1 MKSMVFASR
10 NSKELLRDPLNL
22 AFMIGFPLV
31 VLFLFSIIG
40 ANAPESVFEVGNMA
54 PGVAVFGYS
63 FIALFSGTLISK
75 DRTTSFLMRL
85 FTTPLRAS
93 DFIIGYILPLLPMA
107 ILQSAICFIASI
119 FLGLKVSINLLLAL
133 VVLIPAAALFIG
145 IGLLVGS
152 IFNDK
157 QVGGICGALLT
168 NLSAW
173 LSGAWFDVRLVGG
186 VFETI
191 AYLLPFTHAVDAAK
205 AAISG
210 DYASILPHLLWVVGY
225 AVIIL
230 TVAIVIFKKKMN
242 SDKV

>member
-40 ANAPESVFEVGNMA
+40 ANVPESVFEVGNMA

-93 DFIIGYILPLLPMA
+93 DYIIGYILPLLPMA
-107 ILQSAICFIASI
+107 IAQSIICFIASI
-119 FLGLKVSINLLLAL
+119 FLGLTVSINLLLAL

-145 IGLLVGS
+145 IGLLAGS

-157 QVGGICGALLT
+157 QVAGICGALLT

-186 VFETI
+186 AFETI
-191 AYLLPFTHAVDAAK
+191 AYLLPFAHAVDAAK

-210 DYASILPHLLWVVGY
+210 DYASILPHLIWVIGY

-230 TVAIVIFKKKMN
+230 AVAIVIFKKKMN

>member
-10 NSKELLRDPLNL
+10 NGKELLRDPLNL
-22 AFMIGFPLV
+22 AFMIGFPLA
-31 VLFLFSIIG
+31 VLLLFTIIG
-40 ANAPESVFEVGNMA
+40 ANVPESVFEVGNMA
-54 PGVAVFGYS
+54 PGIAVFGYS

-75 DRTTSFLMRL
+75 DRTSSFLMRL
-85 FTTPLRAS
+85 FTTPLRS
-93 DFIIGYILPLLPMA
+93 SNFIAGYIMPLLPMA
-107 ILQSAICFIASI
+107 IMQSVVCFVAAL
-119 FLGLKVSINLLLAL
+119 FLGLEANPNLLLAL

-145 IGLLVGS
+145 FGLLAGT

-157 QVGGICGALLT
+157 QVAGVCGALLT

-186 VFETI
+186 AFETI
-191 AYLLPFTHAVDAAK
+191 AYLLPFAHAVDAAK

-210 DYASILPHLLWVVGY
+210 DYAAILPHLLWVVGY
-225 AVIIL
+225 AAVVL
-230 TVAIVIFKKKMN
+230 TVAIVVFKKKMK